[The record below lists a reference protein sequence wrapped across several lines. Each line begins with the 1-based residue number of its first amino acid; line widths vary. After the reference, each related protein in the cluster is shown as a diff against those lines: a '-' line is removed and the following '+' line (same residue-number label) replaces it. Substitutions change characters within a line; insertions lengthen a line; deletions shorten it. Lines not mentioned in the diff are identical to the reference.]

1 MAKTMKKLDSKLQKQ
16 QQGWP
21 KISNTARKHDK
32 DENLENYDSDSN
44 VRASTFWATTGYLKS
59 PDIKHAR
66 EMSSEFV
73 KFKASSTQIFS
84 CLYY

>member
-32 DENLENYDSDSN
+32 DEKESSN
-44 VRASTFWATTGYLKS
+44 VRASTFWVTIGYLKS
-59 PDIKHAR
+59 PDIKRAR
-66 EMSSEFV
+66 EVSSEFV
-73 KFKASSTQIFS
+73 KFKTSSTQIFS

>member
-21 KISNTARKHDK
+21 KITNTAKK
-32 DENLENYDSDSN
+32 I
-44 VRASTFWATTGYLKS
+44 KS
-59 PDIKHAR
+59 PEIKRAR
-66 EMSSEFV
+66 EASSEFV
-73 KFKASSTQIFS
+73 KFKIFS

>member
-32 DENLENYDSDSN
+32 DENLESSN
-44 VRASTFWATTGYLKS
+44 ARASTFWATFGYLKS
-59 PDIKHAR
+59 PDIKRAR
-66 EMSSEFV
+66 EASSEFV
-73 KFKASSTQIFS
+73 KFKTSSTQIFS